1 MDSDNKVM
9 PTKIIA
15 NKVTGIFFENKAEYT
30 TWFGANPEFIHGIQM
45 IPCTPITEEIR
56 LAKFVKEEW
65 TTILS
70 KIVHD
75 AFQGWKSIL
84 IRERNSHELYWDD
97 LNKAKFLSLLT
108 ASSLVVRTCFHPL
121 GLIKIRLQTRAKGG
135 LSTVYMIQQVW
146 CKEGP
151 IRGFYRGFPI
161 SLCSLIFEPV
171 FTAALEKTRTILKSN
186 RPSSITHSQW
196 DIITSTLSGC
206 TATLIYQ
213 SLTVPIDVTSQRII
227 ITRARDDVHV
237 ANIIHD
243 IYYRSGDGI
252 RGFYKGYLVSL
263 SMTIP
268 YNSIM
273 WTIYWR
279 IQAKLE
285 RIIPF
290 EYDRIVA
297 PLSAIMASLLTSL
310 LTQPI
315 DVLKTRLQVASKR
328 QSLWRT
334 FRILIDER
342 GLRGCFSGSLPRACI
357 LVPYSIIM
365 MSLYEIIKRTSV
377 RPTPN

>member
-1 MDSDNKVM
+1 MSDIDS
-9 PTKIIA
+9 TS
-15 NKVTGIFFENKAEYT
+15 
-30 TWFGANPEFIHGIQM
+30 
-45 IPCTPITEEIR
+45 R
-56 LAKFVKEEW
+56 
-65 TTILS
+65 
-70 KIVHD
+70 
-75 AFQGWKSIL
+75 